1 MSAVGFKYDPV
12 ATNESRAYLYT
23 GMRKSYMVFER
34 TVVERHVRAKR

>member
-34 TVVERHVRAKR
+34 MFERTLVG